1 MGEKSNMKDFLYDHA
16 AVHPVSFH
24 MPGHKGAALF
34 KKYGYEEFL
43 ENFMDMDVTEIP
55 GADNLFD
62 ANGIIADVQARYADL
77 YGARHSWLSVGGTS
91 ASLIASILAACD
103 PAQRGIGACGQDNVP
118 KMIIAR
124 NCHKSVY
131 NGLTLAGVQ
140 PVYAYPEIIEEYGI
154 SGEVTAEEIERCIR
168 MAPDAAGVVVTSPNY
183 YGICSDIEKIAEVVH
198 RAGMIL
204 IVDQAHGAHL
214 KFFHKFGCQKIIM
227 DNKRS
232 MALPKA
238 AEDQGADLVAN
249 STHKTLASMTQSAIL
264 NLCSDR
270 VDPEL
275 IEDKLQMIES
285 SSPSYILMSSLDINA
300 EMIEQ
305 YGKELFENW
314 HSDLEWFY
322 SNASG
327 IPGLVLMGQADDC
340 LMFDFTKLN
349 IDAGLPGGELEKML
363 NKRGIFPE
371 LYAGNILMCMTGIG
385 NVRKDYERL
394 LSELKKEMAEYS
406 ASSKKPSDSTAV
418 EVKADRIKIPVAGEM
433 KGIPVNKEK
442 IPLEESAGRIC
453 AASIIPYPPG
463 SPIVCPGEVMT
474 REMIDYLRVLL
485 SEEHKIIGID
495 DDDRIFVGR

>member
-1 MGEKSNMKDFLYDHA
+1 M
-16 AVHPVSFH
+16 
-24 MPGHKGAALF
+24 
-34 KKYGYEEFL
+34 
-43 ENFMDMDVTEIP
+43 I
-55 GADNLFD
+55 
-62 ANGIIADVQARYADL
+62 
-77 YGARHSWLSVGGTS
+77 
-91 ASLIASILAACD
+91 SI
-103 PAQRGIGACGQDNVP
+103 
-118 KMIIAR
+118 
-124 NCHKSVY
+124 
-131 NGLTLAGVQ
+131 
-140 PVYAYPEIIEEYGI
+140 
-154 SGEVTAEEIERCIR
+154 
-168 MAPDAAGVVVTSPNY
+168 
-183 YGICSDIEKIAEVVH
+183 
-198 RAGMIL
+198 
-204 IVDQAHGAHL
+204 
-214 KFFHKFGCQKIIM
+214 
-227 DNKRS
+227 
-232 MALPKA
+232 PKA

-463 SPIVCPGEVMT
+463 SPIVCPGEVIT

>member
-1 MGEKSNMKDFLYDHA
+1 
-16 AVHPVSFH
+16 
-24 MPGHKGAALF
+24 
-34 KKYGYEEFL
+34 
-43 ENFMDMDVTEIP
+43 
-55 GADNLFD
+55 
-62 ANGIIADVQARYADL
+62 
-77 YGARHSWLSVGGTS
+77 
-91 ASLIASILAACD
+91 
-103 PAQRGIGACGQDNVP
+103 
-118 KMIIAR
+118 
-124 NCHKSVY
+124 
-131 NGLTLAGVQ
+131 
-140 PVYAYPEIIEEYGI
+140 
-154 SGEVTAEEIERCIR
+154 
-168 MAPDAAGVVVTSPNY
+168 
-183 YGICSDIEKIAEVVH
+183 
-198 RAGMIL
+198 MIL

-214 KFFHKFGCQKIIM
+214 KFFHKFGC
-227 DNKRS
+227 S
-232 MALPKA
+232 GMAADDGRMISIPKA

-463 SPIVCPGEVMT
+463 SPIVCPGEVIT

>member
-1 MGEKSNMKDFLYDHA
+1 MKDFLYDHA

-183 YGICSDIEKIAEVVH
+183 YGVCSDIEKIAEVVH

-214 KFFHKFGCQKIIM
+214 KFFHKFGC
-227 DNKRS
+227 S
-232 MALPKA
+232 GMAADDGRMISIPKA

-363 NKRGIFPE
+363 N
-371 LYAGNILMCMTGIG
+371 
-385 NVRKDYERL
+385 
-394 LSELKKEMAEYS
+394 EMAEYS

-418 EVKADRIKIPVAGEM
+418 EVKADRIKIPAAGEM

-463 SPIVCPGEVMT
+463 SPIVCPGEVIT